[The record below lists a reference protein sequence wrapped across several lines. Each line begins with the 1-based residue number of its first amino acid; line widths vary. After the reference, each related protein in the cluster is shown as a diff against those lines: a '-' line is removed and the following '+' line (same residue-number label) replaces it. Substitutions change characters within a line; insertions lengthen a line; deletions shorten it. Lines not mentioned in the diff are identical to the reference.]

1 MEAILPWFVI
11 GSTDQAE
18 YFLGV
23 EVRVIEGLLD
33 IMRLGF
39 RILSFGFW
47 VSDFEFRILSF
58 GLWVSDFG
66 FQILDFWIE
75 CVVGF
80 TVV

>member
-33 IMRLGF
+33 IMWH
-39 RILSFGFW
+39 GFW
-47 VSDFEFRILSF
+47 
-58 GLWVSDFG
+58 
-66 FQILDFWIE
+66 ILDFRFQISELNWIE
-75 CVVGF
+75 LLVGCSWLSL
-80 TVV
+80 TAQR

>member
-33 IMRLGF
+33 IMWHGF
-39 RILSFGFW
+39 LS
-47 VSDFEFRILSF
+47 
-58 GLWVSDFG
+58 
-66 FQILDFWIE
+66 LDFRFLNWIE
-75 CVVGF
+75 LLVG
-80 TVV
+80 